1 MALFW
6 TFIACAGVAWI
17 CWLRL
22 QQVTRREKE
31 LARLVAERTAQLL
44 ERTAQLETAN
54 AALEEL
60 AALDPM
66 TGLFNRRRFD
76 VFLQQEWQ
84 RSNRSRLPLSLV
96 MVDIDHF
103 KQFNDL
109 YGHPAGD
116 DCIKKVVEV
125 IRDAANRVTDLGC
138 RYGGEEFA
146 IILAETPAAG
156 ARAVAEFIRR
166 EVELLAIPHDLQPQ
180 KVVTVSTGVATK
192 DGDRY
197 PRTPDLIDACDKA
210 LYRSKNE
217 GRNRTRTDVIG
228 GEDAP
233 VIVIDRRA
241 N

>member
-6 TFIACAGVAWI
+6 TSVASAI
-17 CWLRL
+17 VAILFWLRL
-22 QQVTRREKE
+22 HQVTGRQRE
-31 LARLVAERTAQLL
+31 LSRLVNERTAELQ
-44 ERTAQLETAN
+44 ERSAQLEIAN

-60 AALDPM
+60 AAIDPM

-103 KQFNDL
+103 KQYNDV

-116 DCIKKVVEV
+116 ECIKKVVGV
-125 IRDAANRVTDLGC
+125 IRNAANRVTDLGC

-156 ARAVAEFIRR
+156 ALAVAEFIRR
-166 EVELLAIPHDLQPQ
+166 EVEGLAIP
-180 KVVTVSTGVATK
+180 
-192 DGDRY
+192 
-197 PRTPDLIDACDKA
+197 
-210 LYRSKNE
+210 
-217 GRNRTRTDVIG
+217 
-228 GEDAP
+228 
-233 VIVIDRRA
+233 
-241 N
+241 